1 MFGKIKKV
9 ESFERVTLRESGM
22 RYTIEYEMVPKD
34 GQAELTLY
42 AIRFGD
48 QEDRRVPEQTAVIP
62 VQEALDLMNTCRLM
76 SWDGFQGRH
85 PRGVLDG
92 IMFSMKAVV
101 NDNRSISASGS
112 ENFPKQYRI
121 FTDGM
126 RRILSGETK

>member
-76 SWDGFQGRH
+76 SWDGFRGRH

-101 NDNRSISASGS
+101 NDNHSISASGS